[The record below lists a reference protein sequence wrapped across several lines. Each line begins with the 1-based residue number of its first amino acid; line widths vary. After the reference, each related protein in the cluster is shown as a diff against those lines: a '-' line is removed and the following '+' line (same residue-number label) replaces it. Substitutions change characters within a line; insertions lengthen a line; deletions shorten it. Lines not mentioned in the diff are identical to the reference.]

1 MVINGTKLTGRMFKA
16 AIAKYLAHRKE
27 VKAQKARD
35 GPVKPCGK
43 QTVKELIGQD
53 QGVSNIEVTDPSIR
67 QFDRVARKYGVD
79 YAIKRDKDHDPPRF
93 LIFFKSRDADAITAA
108 FTEYSNQKVKKASRP
123 SVLQKLAQFKDTV
136 RDTGEK
142 IKKKVLER

>member
-1 MVINGTKLTGRMFKA
+1 MFKA

-43 QTVKELIGQD
+43 QSVKELIGQN
-53 QGVSNIEVTDPSIR
+53 QGVSNVEVTDPSIR
-67 QFDRVARKYGVD
+67 QFDRVARKYGVG

-108 FTEYSNQKVKKASRP
+108 FTEYNQQKVKKASRP

>member
-1 MVINGTKLTGRMFKA
+1 MFKA

-27 VKAQKARD
+27 IKAQKARD

-43 QTVKELIGQD
+43 QSVKELIGQN
-53 QGVSNIEVTDPSIR
+53 QGVSNVEVTDPSIR

-79 YAIKRDKDHDPPRF
+79 YAIKRDRDGDPPRF

-108 FTEYSNQKVKKASRP
+108 FTEYNQQKVKKASRP

>member
-1 MVINGTKLTGRMFKA
+1 MFKA

-43 QTVKELIGQD
+43 QSVKELICQN
-53 QGVSNIEVTDPSIR
+53 QGVSNVEVTDPSIR

-108 FTEYSNQKVKKASRP
+108 FTEYNQQKVKKASRP